1 ISPIDRATVAAIRE
15 PSAKETI
22 TAGPAMPIA
31 LPEPRKSPV
40 PRAEPMAII
49 AIWPWPRDRARL
61 CCSAARG
68 AEEGAGVFTR
78 TRIRVP
84 GRSGAEVRR
93 SAPRGAVLVDRA
105 LRLDEARTG
114 VLAVR
119 LDRLDDPVLGDQT
132 AALLG
137 DLRQR
142 LLAGAAQL
150 GLGQPGPSGELVD
163 EAFERAVPALERG
176 DAVSEA
182 ILPEHAHH
190 AIRGA
195 SRGIPP
201 KVAGCVVGGRDARSP
216 RTDPVR
222 GDRADAEA
230 IRPSRRPWRR

>member
-1 ISPIDRATVAAIRE
+1 
-15 PSAKETI
+15 
-22 TAGPAMPIA
+22 
-31 LPEPRKSPV
+31 
-40 PRAEPMAII
+40 
-49 AIWPWPRDRARL
+49 
-61 CCSAARG
+61 
-68 AEEGAGVFTR
+68 
-78 TRIRVP
+78 
-84 GRSGAEVRR
+84 
-93 SAPRGAVLVDRA
+93 VDRA

-142 LLAGAAQL
+142 LLAGAAPL
-150 GLGQPGPSGELVD
+150 GLVPPGPSGEPAD
-163 EAFERAVPALERG
+163 EARAPAAPARERRGPVSESVPA
-176 DAVSEA
+176 
-182 ILPEHAHH
+182 EHAHR

-201 KVAGCVVGGRDARSP
+201 KVAGRGVGGRDARSP